1 MSQRLCWH
9 GKWFRGLRP
18 WEPADSRLLAAI
30 SRGEFS
36 LNGLRN
42 RDLRPLLFNVPA
54 NSPKET
60 RRQSARVGRLLRLLR
75 AHGLLQK
82 VARTHRYQVTAAGRK
97 ALTAILA
104 ARH

>member
-1 MSQRLCWH
+1 M
-9 GKWFRGLRP
+9 RP

-42 RDLRPLLFNVPA
+42 RDLRPLLFDLPA
-54 NSPKET
+54 SSPKQA
-60 RRQSARVGRLLRLLR
+60 RRQSARVSRLLRLLR
-75 AHGLLQK
+75 AQGLLQK
-82 VARTHRYQVTAAGRK
+82 VPRAHRYQVTAAGRK

-104 ARH
+104 ARHATIAQLAKVA